1 MPDSEKKLSAQKEV
15 SYQLENRQF
24 VVHRQFGAEKTL
36 AEIVA
41 SEISQGVLQNKSLND
56 TSSYGIMEA

>member
-1 MPDSEKKLSAQKEV
+1 MPDSEKKVETQKEV

-36 AEIVA
+36 AELVA
-41 SEISQGVLQNKSLND
+41 SEISHGILQNKPLN
-56 TSSYGIMEA
+56 SSTDMV